1 MYQVLQGH
9 LLWLEVSMVT
19 LSGYY
24 FNTDQRFFDFKINFF
39 FEFVSS
45 ASRLLIISRVTH
57 VIYGDSPLILKPN
70 FSFEFVVLRRERRKR
85 KKE

>member
-1 MYQVLQGH
+1 MFFMVTHLWYRTKDTDFEIKLLFGMYQVLQGH

-39 FEFVSS
+39 FEFV
-45 ASRLLIISRVTH
+45 
-57 VIYGDSPLILKPN
+57 
-70 FSFEFVVLRRERRKR
+70 
-85 KKE
+85 